1 MRYLGVAIAL
11 LSSVAPAQAD
21 PADYNRVIAFGDS
34 LQDNGNLYKNT
45 TPAQPPAP
53 YYNGRFSNGPTWIEL
68 LSNPAKSGNPSWSS
82 MDTFWSPPSFTGIP
96 NTGSTTQ
103 NVNAAV
109 GGAGT
114 VPGSSLNP
122 VPSVQLQ
129 INTFAAAGGTFGAN
143 DLVSIQ
149 GGAND
154 FIKFFTN
161 NPTPTAAEIT
171 TQAITTGGNEASNI
185 RLAIQDG
192 AKTILV
198 SNLPNLGA
206 TPYGLALSPAGGMLA
221 SVTYNATLNTA
232 TQQLAAANPS
242 VNLVQMD
249 WYGALNVI
257 LANPAAFGFTNTT
270 QGCVNVGAA
279 CIATNAQGYLFWD
292 SVHPTE
298 AAQQLL
304 ARYAALLL
312 STQETGKAVAALPQV
327 SLSNRLDASDI
338 IFRRAANP
346 AAEGPGGLYAEVIGS
361 TASFNGVN
369 AGLYGGTGYD
379 YSLGG
384 VRAGFD
390 ASSGPIAFG
399 AALAYQAGTLSGRAL
414 SGDISTGQIDA
425 YALSRYGVFFAGVEG
440 GVSFDQYDKLRRA
453 TGFPTVVAD
462 GGTQG
467 VDYSID
473 GTIGTQYQLG
483 AFTLTPAVRA
493 GYASINVNGFTE
505 AAPIL
510 ALQYSDQNVSTGFW
524 TARMRATAN
533 FFGLPQAVVY
543 GEAGYEGL
551 FGTSD
556 SYTAKLAFNTA
567 QAVGLNDNL
576 DARGFFVKAGVG
588 GYVSGGI
595 RLSGE
600 YELST
605 EDGNGNIQSGRLRI
619 TIPLQ
624 ANLSLKD

>member
-1 MRYLGVAIAL
+1 MRLLGLAIAF
-11 LSSVAPAQAD
+11 LSSVAPALAD

-34 LQDNGNLYKNT
+34 LSDNGNLYKNT
-45 TPAQPPAP
+45 TPSQPPAP

-96 NTGSTTQ
+96 NTGGTTQ

-122 VPSVQLQ
+122 VPSVQQQ
-129 INTFAAAGGTFGAN
+129 INTFAALGTIGAN
-143 DLVSIQ
+143 DLVSVQ

-154 FIKFFTN
+154 FFKFFAL
-161 NPTPTAAEIT
+161 NPAPTAAQIT
-171 TQAITTGGNEASNI
+171 AQAITTGTNEASNI
-185 RLAIQDG
+185 ALAITDG

-206 TPYGLALSPAGGMLA
+206 TPSFNGSAATAQGGFLATA
-221 SVTYNATLNTA
+221 TYNATLNTA
-232 TQQLAAANPS
+232 TQQLAAANSS

-270 QGCVNVGAA
+270 QACTSSAA
-279 CIATNAQGYLFWD
+279 CIASNAQGYLFWD
-292 SVHPTE
+292 TVHPTE
-298 AAQQLL
+298 AAQELL
-304 ARYAALLL
+304 ARYASLLL
-312 STQETGKAVAALPQV
+312 STEETGKAVSALAQI
-327 SLSNRLDASDI
+327 SLANRLDGSDI

-346 AAEGPGGLYAEVIGS
+346 AEAHSGLYAEVIGS

-369 AGLYGGTGYD
+369 TATYGGTSYD
-379 YSLGG
+379 YALGG

-390 ASSGPIAFG
+390 ANSGPYAFG
-399 AALAYQAGTLSGRAL
+399 AAFAYQKGTLSGHSL

-425 YALSRYGVFFAGVEG
+425 YALSRYGVFFAGLEG
-440 GVSFDQYDKLRRA
+440 GVSFDQYDKLRRQ
-453 TGFPTVVAD
+453 TGFPTVLAD

-510 ALQYSDQNVSTGFW
+510 ALQYSNQDASTGFW
-524 TARMRATAN
+524 TARVRASAN
-533 FFGLPQAVVY
+533 LFGPQTVAY

-556 SYTAKLAFNTA
+556 SYAAKLAFNTA
-567 QAVGLNDNL
+567 HAVSLNDNL
-576 DARGFFVKAGVG
+576 DGRGFFVKAGVG
-588 GYVSGGI
+588 GYVTPGI
-595 RLSGE
+595 KVSGE

-605 EDGNGNIQSGRLRI
+605 ENGNGDIQSGRLRI
-619 TIPLQ
+619 TVPLQ
-624 ANLSLKD
+624 GVVSLKD

>member
-1 MRYLGVAIAL
+1 M
-11 LSSVAPAQAD
+11 
-21 PADYNRVIAFGDS
+21 
-34 LQDNGNLYKNT
+34 
-45 TPAQPPAP
+45 
-53 YYNGRFSNGPTWIEL
+53 
-68 LSNPAKSGNPSWSS
+68 
-82 MDTFWSPPSFTGIP
+82 
-96 NTGSTTQ
+96 
-103 NVNAAV
+103 
-109 GGAGT
+109 
-114 VPGSSLNP
+114 PGSALNP
-122 VPSVQLQ
+122 VPSVQTQ
-129 INTFAAAGGTFGAN
+129 IDTFAAAGGTFGPPISSA
-143 DLVSIQ
+143 SRAAQ
-149 GGAND
+149 D
-154 FIKFFTN
+154 FFQFFTL
-161 NPTPTAAEIT
+161 NPTPTAAQIT
-171 TQAITTGGNEASNI
+171 TQAITTGTNEASNI
-185 RLAIQDG
+185 GLAIGDG

-206 TPYGLALSPAGGMLA
+206 TPSFNGSTASAQAGLLA
-221 SVTYNATLNTA
+221 TVTYNSTLNTA
-232 TQQLAAANPS
+232 TQTLAAANPS

-257 LANPAAFGFTNTT
+257 LANPGAFGFTNTT
-270 QGCVNVGAA
+270 QACTASNA
-279 CIATNAQGYLFWD
+279 CIASNAQGYLFWD
-292 SVHPTE
+292 TVHPTE

-304 ARYAALLL
+304 ARYASLLL
-312 STQETGKAVAALPQV
+312 STEETGKAAAALPQV
-327 SLSNRLDASDI
+327 SLANRLDASDI

-346 AAEGPGGLYAEVIGS
+346 AVEGPGGLYAEVIGS

-369 AGLYGGTGYD
+369 TAIYGGTAYD

-390 ASSGPIAFG
+390 ASSGPVAFG
-399 AALAYQAGTLSGRAL
+399 AALAYQAGALSGRAL
-414 SGDISTGQIDA
+414 SGDISTGQIDV
-425 YALSRYGVFFAGVEG
+425 YALSRYGVFFAGLEG

-467 VDYSID
+467 VDYSVD

-510 ALQYSDQNVSTGFW
+510 ALQYGDQDVSTGFW
-524 TARMRATAN
+524 TARLRATAN
-533 FFGLPQAVVY
+533 FFGLPQTVAY

-556 SYTAKLAFNTA
+556 SYTARLAFNTA
-567 QAVGLNDNL
+567 HAVTLNDDL
-576 DARGFFVKAGVG
+576 DARGFFVKAGVS

-595 RLSGE
+595 KLSGE

-605 EDGNGNIQSGRLRI
+605 ENGNGDIQSGRLRI

-624 ANLSLKD
+624 ADLSLKD